1 MKSRL
6 TRGSIL
12 MVGLILVSIARA
24 EPPVNVQREVNFL
37 LSYIGRSG
45 CEFYRNGTW
54 SDSKTAQTH
63 LRDKYNYLGACRT
76 IKIGGLTF
84 SGAAL
89 LGKSNP
95 HSKRLPR
102 GFLARNKL
110 ALSSFSAHRWDFA
123 WFSGLTR
130 RQHMHPFQIIGHGY
144 QLPFA
149 RGRL

>member
-1 MKSRL
+1 MW
-6 TRGSIL
+6 RGSIRF
-12 MVGLILVSIARA
+12 GLLFPS
-24 EPPVNVQREVNFL
+24 
-37 LSYIGRSG
+37 LSFDGV
-45 CEFYRNGTW
+45 
-54 SDSKTAQTH
+54 
-63 LRDKYNYLGACRT
+63 LGACRT

-95 HSKRLPR
+95 HSKRLPS

-130 RQHMHPFQIIGHGY
+130 RQHMHPFQIIGYGY

-149 RGRL
+149 RGRLQAS